1 MFKFA
6 FAHYEYW
13 YEHRLG
19 RIKSVSIRRAE
30 NADIDH

>member
-13 YEHRLG
+13 YEHRNQH
-19 RIKSVSIRRAE
+19 IESVSICRAK